1 MKTFVI
7 HCPGIGGLD
16 EVLQNTLEDA
26 LSYALEYGDDLEEGI
41 ANGAYLFHLS
51 DQVGPDGPTGLY
63 SGMEKERYWNNP
75 DMFFVEKGRE
85 LNSVITQIARLNG
98 DTFDAIKN
106 YNTHSSLNLLLKLPN
121 LWVVS
126 LEVTH
131 AQTHQK

>member
-7 HCPGIGGLD
+7 HCPGIGRLD
-16 EVLQNTLEDA
+16 EVLQDTLEDA

-51 DQVGPDGPTGLY
+51 DQVGTEGPTGLY
-63 SGMEKERYWNNP
+63 SDMEKERYWNNP
-75 DMFFVEKGRE
+75 DLFFVEKGAE
-85 LNSVITQIARLNG
+85 LNNVIRQIARLNSE
-98 DTFDAIKN
+98 TFETIKN
-106 YNTHSSLNLLLKLPN
+106 YNSHPSMNLLLKLPN

-131 AQTHQK
+131 AQIN